1 MLRNDVRREPVY
13 KLEYLPYFD
22 LDLAEAEDYLYE
34 HSPAAADKLV
44 AAIYQRLPALLEHP
58 LIYPVYEHDDS
69 LRFMVL
75 PYRYL
80 CFYYVDEDTKTVRM
94 YRLLRGMR
102 DIPNIL

>member
-1 MLRNDVRREPVY
+1 MY

-22 LDLAEAEDYLYE
+22 LDLAMAEDYLYE

-44 AAIYQRLPALLEHP
+44 AAIDKRIPALLEHP
-58 LIYPVYEHDDS
+58 LMYPVYQYEAS

-75 PYRYL
+75 PYDYL
-80 CFYYVDEDTKTVRM
+80 AFYYVNEDAKTIQM
-94 YRLLRGMR
+94 YRLLRGMQ